1 MTSRNKGGLP
11 WRLIALL
18 AIGAAACAV
27 VTLVAQIG
35 GPGRSIRPA
44 LDQISRTREA
54 RVRQLQLERE
64 EGDAYDT
71 AAQERSDGEDEQQ
84 GGIES
89 VHWGPGWGPSMDK
102 AFGSQ
107 VVDQS
112 ALDAFKP
119 IQGKALSGLGEFDRD
134 IADDQAKASTYEKEV
149 MNLNREADADERAA
163 EQEQSRVAPQH
174 RRKLGTTKAVRKAAA
189 RSARKVENSV
199 QPKRASQGK
208 LRRFPFAPLS
218 FLPRNPGKA
227 IRLRTLHMPILVPRT
242 DHVLPCSWNC
252 SHTQLQWAFSA
263 RGVFSSNC
271 LMKKMVR
278 IMPLVT
284 YRCVHSAVASY

>member
-1 MTSRNKGGLP
+1 MRSCVPRWTTICVAVFHGGGCPTPALEPAKRIEPGGITLYTAFLGLP
-11 WRLIALL
+11 LPPLIMSSKRGGVRLIALL
-18 AIGAAACAV
+18 AIGTAAGAV
-27 VTLVAQIG
+27 VTLVALG
-35 GPGRSIRPA
+35 GPGRSLRPA
-44 LDQISRTREA
+44 LDQISRTRDA
-54 RVRQLQLERE
+54 RIRQLQLERE

-112 ALDAFKP
+112 ALDAFK
-119 IQGKALSGLGEFDRD
+119 FDRD

-149 MNLNREADADERAA
+149 RNLNREADADERAA

-189 RSARKVENSV
+189 RSARKIESSV
-199 QPKRASQGK
+199 QHKRASQGK
-208 LRRFPFAPLS
+208 LRRFPF
-218 FLPRNPGKA
+218 
-227 IRLRTLHMPILVPRT
+227 
-242 DHVLPCSWNC
+242 
-252 SHTQLQWAFSA
+252 
-263 RGVFSSNC
+263 
-271 LMKKMVR
+271 
-278 IMPLVT
+278 
-284 YRCVHSAVASY
+284 